1 MSRSVPEWIGKT
13 DDTPVPAHVKRCV
26 FDAHGGVCY
35 ITGRKINPP
44 FDQYDIDHKIA
55 LINKGQ
61 NRESNLAPVLR
72 EVHRAK
78 TARDVA
84 EKAKVERTRQKH
96 LGLKR
101 STSRPIPGSKASG
114 VRKRM
119 NGTVERRT

>member
-13 DDTPVPAHVKRCV
+13 DDTPVPPHVKRRV
-26 FDAHGGVCY
+26 YDAHGGVCY

-44 FDQYDIDHKIA
+44 GDQYDIDHKIA

-96 LGLKR
+96 LGLRR
-101 STSRPIPGSKASG
+101 SPSRPIPGSKKSPW
-114 VRKRM
+114 KHKM
-119 NGTVERRT
+119 NGEVVRR